1 MTDRARM
8 RLLVAAVSIGL
19 LQLLLQLHRPQHSLH
34 QHHDDS
40 PSPAAGAAAAAA
52 AAADAYAA
60 AAGPSSAPL
69 VDVWILAGQSNMV
82 GWNKADGQPMPQLC
96 APWPGEILAFNSTG
110 EWVDAVP
117 NVHTGI
123 YDYPDQDS
131 CGPDMAFARTLI
143 QMGAARKVGLVPT
156 AMGGTNLFQ
165 HWAPGGQLW
174 SNMVGRTQAG
184 MHQMAGRGR
193 LRGMLWIQGEAD
205 GAGSMQ
211 QAFDYGSNFTA
222 WLAATRSALSA
233 LHPQLPVL
241 MVIMMI
247 MATRQRD
254 IALPQLLS
262 ALSALHPQLPVL
274 MVIMATRQ
282 RSIAFPHID
291 IVAAQQRA
299 LQLPGL
305 FKLEMTGFEF
315 YPMDVGLPGGE
326 AELVHLTKAGCA
338 ALGVA
343 MGYLVASKDGLQCSS

>member
-241 MVIMMI
+241 MVIM
-247 MATRQRD
+247 
-254 IALPQLLS
+254 
-262 ALSALHPQLPVL
+262 
-274 MVIMATRQ
+274 ATRQ